1 MKIDY
6 FHCLNGYVC
15 TNVHIFIRTLKR
27 YMGLLKCIQSFQLS
41 YDFVCTVASVCAICL
56 YTERHKWKCAFSF
69 FRKNRFN
76 CYDFPSFNDYFLL
89 KICNVVACVPC
100 SLKLFAVL
108 FSVTILTTQA
118 TCQQKTI
125 CVTMWQCVV
134 LLYHFYREKL
144 IIWYVFIARA
154 TAIIFILTRQ

>member
-27 YMGLLKCIQSFQLS
+27 YMGLLKCIQSFQLN

-89 KICNVVACVPC
+89 KSVMWWHVCFA
-100 SLKLFAVL
+100 LKLFAVL

-134 LLYHFYREKL
+134 LCCTIFTEKN
-144 IIWYVFIARA
+144 
-154 TAIIFILTRQ
+154 